1 MALRDRIDLR
11 PHQGKVKVASFIL
24 LFVGWLLFLLT
35 NLGTPIAKN
44 IYLMSEFLRHF
55 PKLIIDVTS
64 GLTSSVDNN
73 PPHTLKFGVWGA
85 CTTGTYNQT
94 ALLDDNACTSPEL
107 GYATPQEYF
116 TRKSTSSKIRI
127 DFDG

>member
-11 PHQGKVKVASFIL
+11 LHQGKVKVASFIL

-44 IYLMSEFLRHF
+44 IYLMS
-55 PKLIIDVTS
+55 
-64 GLTSSVDNN
+64 LTSSVDNN
-73 PPHTLKFGVWGA
+73 PPHTLRFGVWGA

-94 ALLDDNACTSPEL
+94 ALLGDNACTSPEL

-116 TRKSTSSKIRI
+116 TRKSTSSKTRI